1 METGQIRILNEQ
13 DVRSLLDM
21 PTVLA
26 DVETALKEHA
36 QGDCVN
42 PLKLHL
48 SLRPEI
54 EGYMNSMPAYLKWH
68 EVMGAKL
75 VSVYK
80 HNTQQFG
87 LPVTMGTILLQ
98 RPQSGLPF
106 ALVAGT
112 GITSLRTGAAAGI
125 GAKHLAKKGA
135 HTALQIGAGAQ
146 GHMGARAILTAVPAI
161 DELRV
166 ADLNEQTLSEFVA
179 SIHAEFPQVT
189 VIPFSDY
196 RKAIPGAEII
206 CASTTSPMPLLRGQA
221 LDKGATVLLIAELVD
236 NADLKQYDRCI
247 LDFPEC
253 FCDRINDDLDKWSK
267 RTGLPYETIELST
280 CSASLGEV
288 IAGQKPGRVNED
300 DIIVVGFV
308 GMGIEDVIVAKTAF
322 DRAEQNNAGVV
333 LDFSNEPS
341 PTA

>member
-13 DVRSLLDM
+13 EILSLLDM
-21 PTVLA
+21 PTVL
-26 DVETALKEHA
+26 DNVETALREHA
-36 QGDCVN
+36 LGDCIN

-54 EGYMNSMPAYLKWH
+54 EGYMNSMPAYLKQH

-80 HNTQQFG
+80 HNAQQFG
-87 LPVTMGTILLQ
+87 LPVTIGTIVLQ
-98 RPQSGLPF
+98 RPQSGIPF
-106 ALVAGT
+106 AVVAGT
-112 GITSLRTGAAAGI
+112 NITSLRTGAAAGV

-135 HTALQIGAGAQ
+135 RVALQIGAGAQ

-166 ADLNEQTLSEFVA
+166 ADLDEQTLREFAA
-179 SIHAEFPQVT
+179 SIHAEFPKVD
-189 VIPFSDY
+189 VIPFTDY
-196 RKAIPGAEII
+196 REAIPGAEII
-206 CASTTSPMPLLRGQA
+206 CASTTSPVPLLRGQT
-221 LDKGATVLLIAELVD
+221 LDKGTTVLLIAELVD
-236 NADLKQYDRCI
+236 NADLKQYDRCV

-267 RTGLPYETIELST
+267 RTGLSYETIELST

-288 IAGQKPGRVNED
+288 IAGQKPGRITED

-308 GMGIEDVIVAKTAF
+308 GMGIEDVMVAKTAF
-322 DRAEQNNAGVV
+322 DRAEQDSIGVV
-333 LDFSNEPS
+333 LDFSNQ
-341 PTA
+341 